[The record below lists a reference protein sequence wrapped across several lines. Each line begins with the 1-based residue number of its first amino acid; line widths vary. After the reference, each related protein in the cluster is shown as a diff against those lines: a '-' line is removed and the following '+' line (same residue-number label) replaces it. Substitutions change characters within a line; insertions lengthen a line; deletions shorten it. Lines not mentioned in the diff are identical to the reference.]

1 MMALMSSLLST
12 FFAYFQPL
20 SHSVN
25 FRYSVQRW
33 NHSSTQIKIYL
44 LQKSIS
50 FGSNSGKGLNQLA
63 FSATI
68 SREKIQMLN
77 LQRQKKASNS
87 RSSICSI
94 AAAKGSAQVFSVI
107 NAFAFFFS
115 GALEFSSRRSTSRF
129 QMRDFTLAIL
139 TVPKFSSL

>member
-1 MMALMSSLLST
+1 MSSLLST

-33 NHSSTQIKIYL
+33 NYSSTQIKIYL

-107 NAFAFFFS
+107 NAFAFFFQ
-115 GALEFSSRRSTSRF
+115 ARSSSVLVAQRAVF
-129 QMRDFTLAIL
+129 
-139 TVPKFSSL
+139 K

>member
-1 MMALMSSLLST
+1 MSSLLST

-25 FRYSVQRW
+25 FSYSEHRW
-33 NHSSTQIKIYL
+33 NYSSTQIKICNYL
-44 LQKSIS
+44 LQISIS

-77 LQRQKKASNS
+77 LQLQKKASNS

-94 AAAKGSAQVFSVI
+94 AVAKGSAQVFSVI

-129 QMRDFTLAIL
+129 QMRDFTLAKL
-139 TVPKFSSL
+139 TLPKFSSL